1 MTRLLHLRA
10 NGVSL
15 VLDGSD
21 GGLPQVA
28 HWGTDLGTLDDD
40 ALRGLAASAAPLRVR
55 AGPDSPVVSRVVPL
69 LCDGWEGL
77 PGLRG
82 HRAGRDWSPKFSVH
96 GWDAVSVAGSGGSL
110 EVAASDEAA
119 GLRLELVIRLEPT
132 GLVRMRA
139 TVHNDDP
146 VRAYQLEGLVLTLP
160 IPVEAG
166 ELLDLTG
173 RWSRE
178 RSPQRRDFAI
188 GRVVCDV
195 QRGRTGHDATLLLSA
210 GTPGFGFR
218 TGEVW
223 SVHVA
228 WSGNHRTY
236 SERLPSGQAVL
247 GGGELLLPGE
257 VSVEPGGH
265 YTTPWV
271 YGSHGHGLDAM
282 SARIHDWLRSRPSH
296 PRGPRPVVLNTW
308 EATYFDH
315 DLDRLTALADAAAE
329 VGVERF
335 VLDDGWFRG
344 RRHDRAGLGD
354 WYVDDQ
360 VWPQGLRPLIEH
372 VHARGMDFGIWVEP
386 EMVNLDSDLAREHPD
401 WVMAVGSRLPVEFR
415 HQQVLDLG
423 HPGAWDHV
431 AERMDALLTEYPIAF
446 LKWDHNRD
454 LIEAGHLPTGA
465 PGVHAQTIAFY
476 RLLDHLRERHPTV
489 EIESCASGGARI
501 DLEVLSRTDR
511 VWTSDCNDALERQ
524 QIQRWTG
531 LLVPPEMM
539 GAHVGPPTSHTTGRY
554 HPLAF
559 RAGTAFFGHLGFE
572 WNLVEADAPAR
583 RAAAAWVAQY
593 KRLRP
598 LLHSGR
604 VVRGDHPDPAVWV
617 HGVVADDASSAVYSV
632 VSTQTS
638 VYASPGRLRLPGLDP
653 ARRYR
658 VHPLPPGDAPISGG
672 PQAVQEWPA
681 AWVVADATLTGAVL
695 GASGLQ
701 MPALWPE
708 QLLLLEVVA
717 L

>member
-1 MTRLLHLRA
+1 MTRPLHLRA

-28 HWGTDLGTLDDD
+28 HWGADLGTLDDE
-40 ALRGLAASAAPLRVR
+40 ALDGLAAAAAPLRVR
-55 AGPDSPVVSRVVPL
+55 AGPDSPVMSRVVPL
-69 LCDGWEGL
+69 PSDGWAGL

-82 HRAGRDWSPKFSVH
+82 HRAGRDWSPRFSVH
-96 GWDAVSVAGSGGSL
+96 GWDVSSDPGSGGSL
-110 EVAASDEAA
+110 LVAAADEAA
-119 GLRLELVIRLEPT
+119 RIGLVLEIRLEST

-139 TVHNDDP
+139 TVRNDDP
-146 VRAYQLEGLVLTLP
+146 AEPYQLDGLALSLP
-160 IPVEAG
+160 VPAEAG
-166 ELLDLTG
+166 EMLDFTG

-178 RSPQRRDFAI
+178 RSPQRRPFAV
-188 GRVVCDV
+188 GRFVCDV

-218 TGEVW
+218 SGEVW
-223 SVHVA
+223 SVHTA
-228 WSGNHRTY
+228 WSGDHRTY
-236 SERLPSGQAVL
+236 GERLPSGQAVL

-257 VSVEPGGH
+257 VSLAPGGQ
-265 YTTPWV
+265 YTTPWL
-271 YGSHGHGLDAM
+271 YGSHGYGLDAM
-282 SARIHDWLRSRPSH
+282 SARFHDWLRARPGH
-296 PRGPRPVVLNTW
+296 PTVPRPVMLNTW

-315 DLDRLTALADAAAE
+315 DLTRLAALADVAAE
-329 VGVERF
+329 LGVERF

-344 RRHDRAGLGD
+344 RRNDRAGLGD
-354 WYVDDQ
+354 WYVDEQ
-360 VWPQGLRPLIEH
+360 VWPQGLHPLIDH
-372 VHARGMDFGIWVEP
+372 VHARGMDFGLWVEP
-386 EMVNLDSDLAREHPD
+386 EMVNMHSDLARAHPD
-401 WVMAVGSRLPVEFR
+401 WVMASGTRLPVEFR
-415 HQQVLDLG
+415 NQQVLDLG
-423 HPGAWDHV
+423 RPEAWEYV
-431 AERMDALLTEYPIAF
+431 AGRMDALLTEYPIAF

-454 LIEAGHLPTGA
+454 LIEAGHLPDGT
-465 PGVHAQTIAFY
+465 PGVHAQTLAFY
-476 RLLDHLRERHPTV
+476 RLLDYLRQRHPTV

-501 DLEVLSRTDR
+501 DLEVLARTDR
-511 VWTSDCNDALERQ
+511 VWASDCNDALERQ

-539 GAHVGPPTSHTTGRY
+539 GAHVGPPTSHTTGRH

-559 RAGTAFFGHLGFE
+559 RAGTAFFGHFGFE
-572 WNLVEADAPAR
+572 WNLVEADAEAR
-583 RAAAAWVAQY
+583 GEAAAWVAQY

-617 HGVVADDASSAVYSV
+617 HGVVAPDASTAVYSV

-638 VYASPGRLRLPGLDP
+638 VFASPGRLRLPGLDP

-681 AWVVADATLTGAVL
+681 AWVVADSTLTGTVL
-695 GASGLQ
+695 GSSGIQ

-717 L
+717 Q